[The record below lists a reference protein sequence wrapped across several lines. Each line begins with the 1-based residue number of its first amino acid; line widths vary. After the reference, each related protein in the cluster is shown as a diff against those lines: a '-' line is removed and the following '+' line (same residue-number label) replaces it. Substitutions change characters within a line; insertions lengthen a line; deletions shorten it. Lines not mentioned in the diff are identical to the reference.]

1 MPMLILLSI
10 TTLLFAGLYLAARQR
25 ANRYRVS
32 KNLFQA
38 CQEQALKSNV
48 DLVRQLAALR
58 RENRE
63 LRMRLPHAGSWVALP
78 ARKEGGV

>member
-1 MPMLILLSI
+1 MITLLSI
-10 TTLLFAGLYLAARQR
+10 TTLLFAGLYLAARKR
-25 ANRYRVS
+25 ANHYRAS

-38 CQEQALKSNV
+38 CQEQALRASV

-63 LRMRLPHAGSWVALP
+63 LRERKAISGSWVALS
-78 ARKEGGV
+78 ARKESGV